1 MTDYFKPHIT
11 LFHCINTFSDGASL
25 TGTLKDALALKTIP
39 MACSSMVKDVFML
52 RAFESGSDAVIVMV
66 CPENLCRYLEGSV
79 RAKKRVNWV
88 KNLLDEIEIDGRRLT
103 IHTIASGD
111 LEAAGQIIRQAVS
124 NLKTLGPN
132 PAK

>member
-1 MTDYFKPHIT
+1 MPENFKPHIT
-11 LFHCINTFSDGASL
+11 LFHCINTFSDSASL
-25 TGTLKDALALKTIP
+25 PLTNKGVLELKTVK

-52 RAFESGSDAVIVMV
+52 RAFESGADAVVVMV
-66 CPENLCRYLEGSV
+66 CPEKHCRYLEGSI
-79 RAKKRVNWV
+79 RARKRVNWV

-103 IHTIASGD
+103 IHNIASDD
-111 LEAAGQIIRQAVS
+111 LEAAGQIIRQVVS

>member
-1 MTDYFKPHIT
+1 MPENFKPQIT
-11 LFHCINTFSDGASL
+11 LFHCINTFSNSASL
-25 TGTLKDALALKTIP
+25 PLTSEGAMELKTVK

-52 RAFESGSDAVIVMV
+52 RAFESGSDAVVVMV
-66 CPENLCRYLEGSV
+66 CPEEQCRYLEGSI

-103 IHTIASGD
+103 IHNIASDD
-111 LEAAGQIIRQAVS
+111 LEAAGQVIRQVVS
-124 NLKTLGPN
+124 DLKTLGPN